1 MSATP
6 PAPAPASRPR
16 PAAAWLAFSARM
28 TAQVAP
34 VAGRADLTVTV
45 APGAGRG
52 APACFLPAS
61 AEIEVN
67 GDHLRRRPRHGRPG
81 QPRRPRALPRPVG
94 RDRPRVRARRA
105 LPLARPQGH
114 ERRLVRPPRPRWRSP
129 GSRPARSPAAPATGP
144 GCARAPARS

>member
-6 PAPAPASRPR
+6 PAPAPENRPR
-16 PAAAWLAFSARM
+16 PSAAWLAFSAQM

-34 VAGRADLTVTV
+34 VAGRDDLTVTV

-67 GDHLRRRPRHGRPG
+67 ADHLG
-81 QPRRPRALPRPVG
+81 V
-94 RDRPRVRARRA
+94 D
-105 LPLARPQGH
+105 
-114 ERRLVRPPRPRWRSP
+114 
-129 GSRPARSPAAPATGP
+129 PATADPASPADRERYPALWGATVHE
-144 GCARAPARS
+144 